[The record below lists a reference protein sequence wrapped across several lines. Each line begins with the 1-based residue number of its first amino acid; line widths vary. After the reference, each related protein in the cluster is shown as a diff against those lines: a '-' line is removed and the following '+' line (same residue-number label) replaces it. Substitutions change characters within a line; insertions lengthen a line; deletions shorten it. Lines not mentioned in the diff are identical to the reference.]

1 MDKCFANEL
10 NRLIKEADAGYSKM
24 MMRDALKAGW
34 FDMQNLRLVSTA
46 YRSFG

>member
-10 NRLIKEADAGYSKM
+10 NRLIQEADAGYSKM

-34 FDMQNLRLVSTA
+34 FDMQNLRLVIAVINS
-46 YRSFG
+46 